1 MRPLRSKNKDRF
13 AQGQKTNM
21 IRPIVLCLCSLFLI
35 PYSLY
40 AWSYDSETE
49 TEMHAA
55 QLRFGAEFNK
65 KWRNGLQLG
74 VSEDLRFDLYNSAVE
89 PHFRKSYTTLEF
101 GYKPIDY
108 LKLDVGYTL
117 HIIGADTT
125 WSASKKADPNEW
137 IRHRL
142 FFSATGSY
150 TFQYAKI
157 FLRERVQLDM
167 RTDSVNLLE
176 KNKYNVLLR
185 SKIGTEF
192 IVPGKPVKPYLWLEL
207 INTLNAPEYQ
217 QKDGR
222 QFISDIRTQAGVKW
236 RITRLSS
243 LDFFYRFSYGYNRD
257 INITKNKGRIELT
270 EAKGFIHSI
279 GIYYNLDW

>member
-1 MRPLRSKNKDRF
+1 MLYS
-13 AQGQKTNM
+13 AQAH
-21 IRPIVLCLCSLFLI
+21 
-35 PYSLY
+35 
-40 AWSYDSETE
+40 AWTYDSETA
-49 TEMHAA
+49 TTMQAA

-65 KWRNGLQLG
+65 KWRNGLRLG
-74 VSEDLRFDLYNSAVE
+74 VSEDLRFDLYNSAVG
-89 PHFRKSYTTLEF
+89 PHFRKSYTTLDF

-117 HIIGADTT
+117 RIIGADST
-125 WSASKKADPNEW
+125 WSATKKANPNKW

-157 FLRERVQLDM
+157 YLRERVQLDM

-176 KNKYNVLLR
+176 KNRYNVLLR

-192 IVPGKPVKPYLWLEL
+192 IVPGKPVKPYVWVEL

-217 QKDGR
+217 QKNGR
-222 QFISDIRTQAGVKW
+222 QFITDVRAQAGVKW
-236 RITRLSS
+236 RLTRLSS
-243 LDFFYRFSYGYNRD
+243 LDFFYRFSYGYDRD
-257 INITKNKGRIELT
+257 INISKNKGKIELT
-270 EAKGFIHSI
+270 EEKCFMHSI